1 MVRPDDSTGGHGAG
15 RVGWG
20 RTVLRGMTRR
30 CGRCGGGGVFE
41 GYFRLREQCPRCGVR
56 FVREEGFFTGVYLI
70 NFSVTLGLMFV
81 ALMVFV
87 LQRAISGST
96 GPLWPILAVCAGLAV
111 LAPVLLYPVAA
122 TTWAALDL
130 ASRPLEP
137 HEEAEAALWVAAGE
151 AAAGDGGDL
160 RPPPPGRRR
169 RSG

>member
-1 MVRPDDSTGGHGAG
+1 MPGAVDSPGGRGAA

-20 RTVLRGMTRR
+20 RTLLRGLTRR

-56 FVREEGFFTGVYLI
+56 FAREEGFFTGVYLI

-96 GPLWPILAVCAGLAV
+96 GPLWPILTVCAAFAV
-111 LAPVLLYPVAA
+111 LGPVLLYPIAA

-137 HEEAEAALWVAAGE
+137 YEEAEAALWVA
-151 AAAGDGGDL
+151 GDERTDPGD
-160 RPPPPGRRR
+160 GRRR
-169 RSG
+169 PRQAGRGRRSG